1 MPVSALP
8 QAPYRQ
14 DRKIFPTPLTTDVLF
29 SEIRDCNRSDFPAYG
44 TPHPNAVKWPHHKL
58 IFIKPVDIE
67 RNEIFEF
74 FYAADR
80 ENQDL
85 YNFSSGY
92 RNIGGNREFK
102 IVIREYVTPRAEFDA
117 SVPAFKDAMP
127 DVPAGV
133 FDGVSYIFF
142 DKQQKKTE
150 QTELDSHYVL
160 ETHTYVETA
169 LLDDYISLSTQVPD
183 LMPDKFRAL
192 IPRTTTENIVE
203 GKAETPVLGTDL
215 LQASEEQIN
224 PDVKLVKTISS
235 NRKAAAGK
243 KLLSQ
248 RSYVET
254 TVGNIEE
261 TYSSEKLDVE
271 TGLLIAQS
279 SVTDLGNGDYVRET
293 VKVDEWPTL
302 VSTAWNPELSAQ
314 VMTTETFVSS
324 IDTNLA
330 NTSYKAINKDRSL
343 KTVTYPPKSA
353 LANYMIE
360 IPSRMDIDL
369 PKILKAVN
377 IIWSSEATTGRSDGN
392 WQGEAAGPSWSLQGS
407 EGSSCS
413 SSASISPE
421 LDIVIEYPNGSQV
434 PVTVHAFF
442 IEMTNNKVT
451 EDDILARVKAKRWP
465 VFKPVAKT
473 IICKGVKIGV
483 RAHASGS
490 ASKKVSGNPTD
501 NYMQEVGR
509 TSGEEHDASLR
520 MNSVSFP
527 PTLHASIIFGGG
539 PTKFV
544 EAKAIAKAN
553 WVGWNFPSLDVR
565 SEASGKATGEVT
577 PSSFSATV
585 PADIPRSGKYLLRST
600 VEPYNWGWAKCTAVV
615 VDASVFA

>member
-1 MPVSALP
+1 MAISALP

-29 SEIRDCNRSDFPAYG
+29 SEIRDCTRSDFPAYG

-92 RNIGGNREFK
+92 RNIGGDRDFK

-169 LLDDYISLSTQVPD
+169 LLDGDISFSAQVPD

-192 IPRTTTENIVE
+192 VPRITTENIVE
-203 GKAETPVLGTDL
+203 GAAEAPALGVDL

-235 NRKAAAGK
+235 GRAAAAGK
-243 KLLSQ
+243 KLTSK

-254 TVGNIEE
+254 TDAIIEE
-261 TYSSEKLDVE
+261 TYSSEELDVE

-293 VKVDEWPTL
+293 VKVDSWPTL
-302 VSTAWNPELSAQ
+302 VSSVWNTELSAQ
-314 VMTTETFVSS
+314 VPTYETF
-324 IDTNLA
+324 INPAGINLGA
-330 NTSYKAINKDRSL
+330 DNTSYKAVNKDRTL
-343 KTVTYPPKSA
+343 QIVTAPPTNA
-353 LANYMIE
+353 LDSYMIE
-360 IPSRMDIDL
+360 IPSRMDITL
-369 PKILKAVN
+369 PNVLKN
-377 IIWSSEATTGRSDGN
+377 ISIVWSEEKAI
-392 WQGEAAGPSWSLQGS
+392 GESIGDWSGSASGENWSLQGA

-413 SSASISPE
+413 SSASLKPE
-421 LDIVIEYPNGSQV
+421 LKIEIEQPWGSNV

-442 IEMTNNKVT
+442 VKMMNNKVT
-451 EDDILARVKAKRWP
+451 EAQIKSKVKVSQNWP
-465 VFKPVAKT
+465 VFKPESKT

-483 RAHASGS
+483 TAKASGS
-490 ASKKVSGNPTD
+490 ASAKSSGGVVVMSEKGTTKGKDFDVSLN
-501 NYMQEVGR
+501 
-509 TSGEEHDASLR
+509 
-520 MNSVSFP
+520 MNCVNIP
-527 PTLHASIIFGGG
+527 PTIHGPINFGQATKPLEVKATAEAS
-539 PTKFV
+539 
-544 EAKAIAKAN
+544 
-553 WVGWNFPSLDVR
+553 WVGTNFPSIDVR
-565 SEASGKATGEVT
+565 SEIMQIINGTVT
-577 PSSFSATV
+577 PSSFSATS
-585 PADIPRSGKYLLRST
+585 PSKIPTSGKYLMRST
-600 VEPYNWGWAKCTAVV
+600 VEPYNWGYAKCTAVV
-615 VDASVFA
+615 LDAANLK

>member
-102 IVIREYVTPRAEFDA
+102 IVIREYVTPRAEFNA

-169 LLDDYISLSTQVPD
+169 LLDDYVSLSTQVPD

-192 IPRTTTENIVE
+192 IPRITTENIVE
-203 GKAETPVLGTDL
+203 GKAETPALGTDL

-224 PDVKLVKTISS
+224 PDVKLVKTVSS

-254 TVGNIEE
+254 TVGKIEE
-261 TYSSEKLDVE
+261 TYSSEALDAE

-293 VKVDEWPTL
+293 VKVDSWPTL
-302 VSTAWNPELSAQ
+302 VSSVWNPELSAQ
-314 VMTTETFVSS
+314 VKTEETFISP
-324 IDTNLA
+324 TNVNLTAA
-330 NTSYKAINKDRSL
+330 NTSYKAVNKDRTL
-343 KTVTYPPKSA
+343 ETVTYAPESA

-360 IPSRMDIDL
+360 IPSRMDINL
-369 PKILKAVN
+369 PQILTAVN
-377 IIWSSEATTGRSDGN
+377 IIWSSESS
-392 WQGEAAGPSWSLQGS
+392 GESVNGDWLGSAGGENWSLQGA
-407 EGSSCS
+407 EGSQS
-413 SSASISPE
+413 SGSASVSPE
-421 LDIVIEYPNGSQV
+421 LDIRIEYPNGSQV

-442 IEMTNNKVT
+442 VKMTNNKVT
-451 EDDILARVKAKRWP
+451 EDDLLARV
-465 VFKPVAKT
+465 
-473 IICKGVKIGV
+473 
-483 RAHASGS
+483 S
-490 ASKKVSGNPTD
+490 A
-501 NYMQEVGR
+501 QR
-509 TSGEEHDASLR
+509 
-520 MNSVSFP
+520 
-527 PTLHASIIFGGG
+527 
-539 PTKFV
+539 
-544 EAKAIAKAN
+544 
-553 WVGWNFPSLDVR
+553 
-565 SEASGKATGEVT
+565 
-577 PSSFSATV
+577 
-585 PADIPRSGKYLLRST
+585 
-600 VEPYNWGWAKCTAVV
+600 
-615 VDASVFA
+615 

>member
-102 IVIREYVTPRAEFDA
+102 IVLREYVTPRAEFDA

-169 LLDDYISLSTQVPD
+169 LLDDYVSLSTQVPD

-203 GKAETPVLGTDL
+203 GKAKTPVLGTDL

-314 VMTTETFVSS
+314 VMTVETFVPSTDIS
-324 IDTNLA
+324 TGSA
-330 NTSYKAINKDRSL
+330 NTSYKAVNKDRSL
-343 KTVTYPPKSA
+343 KTVTYPPTTE
-353 LANYMIE
+353 LDNYMIE
-360 IPSRMDIDL
+360 IPSRMDVDL
-369 PKILKAVN
+369 PKILKSIGIV
-377 IIWSSEATTGRSDGN
+377 WSTEQSTGETKGDWSGYAN
-392 WQGEAAGPSWSLQGS
+392 GENFALSGS
-407 EGSSCS
+407 EGSSA
-413 SSASISPE
+413 SAVATIRPE
-421 LDIVIEYPNGSQV
+421 LDIEIEQPVGVSI

-442 IEMTNNKVT
+442 VRMNNNKVT
-451 EDDILARVKAKRWP
+451 EAQIKAKVGAPLSWP
-465 VFKPVAKT
+465 MFKPVSNN
-473 IICKGVKIGV
+473 IICKGVKVGV
-483 RAHASGS
+483 RCSASGT
-490 ASKKVSGNPTD
+490 ASVRGSKET
-501 NYMQEVGR
+501 YMQEK
-509 TSGEEHDASLR
+509 GETKGEDYDISL
-520 MNSVSFP
+520 NINVVTLP
-527 PTLHASIIFGGG
+527 ATLHAAIPIADS
-539 PTKFV
+539 TKKV
-544 EAKAIAKAN
+544 EAKATATAYWN
-553 WVGWNFPSLDVR
+553 GTNFPSLKVT
-565 SEASGKATGEVT
+565 SEAKKDVEGKVS
-577 PSSFSATV
+577 PSSLAATS
-585 PADIPRSGKYLLRST
+585 PPDIPRTGKYLMRST
-600 VEPYNWGWAKCTAVV
+600 VEPYNWGYAKCTAVV
-615 VDASVFA
+615 LDASVFK